1 MYSEQSKNR
10 ENDNENPIL
19 RSLVQI
25 LSQRQCV
32 RKSAKLYEVS
42 SFRFCSI
49 VQRNLQNVEFR
60 DTIIKIMKLCQS
72 FSFADM
78 LGDLD
83 DFETMIKTATA
94 VVVDTLNDAS
104 FVETQSTSKI
114 TTLKWPRGVS
124 SVTYISETCLI

>member
-1 MYSEQSKNR
+1 
-10 ENDNENPIL
+10 
-19 RSLVQI
+19 
-25 LSQRQCV
+25 
-32 RKSAKLYEVS
+32 
-42 SFRFCSI
+42 
-49 VQRNLQNVEFR
+49 
-60 DTIIKIMKLCQS
+60 
-72 FSFADM
+72 M